1 MNKLVEELLMENESD
16 HVLYLKDRLK
26 DWEDK
31 LDAQKELLDKEHD
44 IHKRNDIEM
53 KIKNINYSIRELK
66 QDISNN

>member
-53 KIKNINYSIRELK
+53 KIKNINYAIREVK
-66 QDISNN
+66 QDISDR